1 MTNKTF
7 PDPEPIINKGEIK
20 CNFKEADL
28 LDFSADG
35 QSYVVTVDAS
45 DFTPKEGGWH
55 FAVGLEVDSGETVED
70 TIRDLTVTLQDQ
82 NDIEIFCYPNEGF
95 GHGTDIGCYS
105 DNDKEKEP
113 PMGLNF
119 LEVKVVGV
127 KLPMIKGLIY
137 GGNNVC
143 QGNILN

>member
-1 MTNKTF
+1 MMMTNKNF
-7 PDPEPIINKGEIK
+7 PDLQTFNKGQGE
-20 CNFKEADL
+20 CTFDEEMDV
-28 LDFSADG
+28 SADG
-35 QSYVVTVDAS
+35 QSYVVMVDLS
-45 DFTPKEGGWH
+45 NFTPQEGGWH

-143 QGNILN
+143 QGIILN